1 MTKAIKTKNNTPVG
15 AWFLLVLAIV
25 YGVSPIDLVP
35 DVPIIGWV
43 DDLFVGAI
51 ATLNLAQ
58 QTLLKTQGFMYTM
71 VNGIK
76 WILILL
82 ALILVTIVALGLTAI
97 LK

>member
-1 MTKAIKTKNNTPVG
+1 MTKAISTKNNIPG
-15 AWFLLVLAIV
+15 AWALFVLAIIYV
-25 YGVSPIDLVP
+25 VSPVDLVP
-35 DVPIIGWV
+35 DVPIIGWI
-43 DDLFVGAI
+43 DDLFAGAI

-82 ALILVTIVALGLTAI
+82 ALILIAIVALGLTAI